1 METRCPQSEVFSHN
15 FECTKNVKDVIFVAK
30 SINDALIFSYTVIY
44 RDQYSECAAYIAILI
59 QYIDSMRNFLSFT
72 KFINFHS

>member
-15 FECTKNVKDVIFVAK
+15 FECTKNVEDVIFVAK

-44 RDQYSECAAYIAILI
+44 RDQYSECAGYIAILI
-59 QYIDSMRNFLSFT
+59 QQRNFLSFT

>member
-44 RDQYSECAAYIAILI
+44 RDQYSECAGYIAILI
-59 QYIDSMRNFLSFT
+59 QYIDSMRNF
-72 KFINFHS
+72 